1 MKATATEKPLNVRLP
16 MDLAV
21 QLDSLTKA
29 TGRTKSFLAVEA
41 LEAYIDQPLWQI
53 AEVKAGIEEADRG
66 EFATDAE
73 MAAIFAK
80 YAN

>member
-1 MKATATEKPLNVRLP
+1 MNLTESEKSHFVWQKIEKHLQNRVNILRAKNDGPLDVMQTATIR
-16 MDLAV
+16 
-21 QLDSLTKA
+21 
-29 TGRTKSFLAVEA
+29 G
-41 LEAYIDQPLWQI
+41 QI

>member
-1 MKATATEKPLNVRLP
+1 MNNTTAEKPLNVRLP
-16 MDLAV
+16 KELAA
-21 QLDSLTKA
+21 QLDALTKA

-41 LEAYIDQPLWQI
+41 LEAYIDQQNWQI
-53 AEVKAGIEEADRG
+53 AEVKAGIGEADRG

-73 MAAIFAK
+73 MKAIFAK